1 MPTFEHEL
9 RISAQGFPTVAGV
22 DEVGRGP
29 LAGPVVAAAVLLEPA
44 LGVPRWLAEVD
55 DSKVLTSRARER
67 IYPLILDGAAGVGVG
82 SASSDE
88 IDSVGIAPA
97 CRLAM
102 VRAVKDLPQEPAHLL
117 VDYVLLEE
125 LGIPCFSLAKGDSL
139 CYSIAAA
146 SIVAKVTRDRLMTEA
161 ELEYPGYRFSRHKGY
176 ATLAHRRCLFE
187 LGPSPIHRR
196 SFSLKTRLPGM

>member
-1 MPTFEHEL
+1 MPTFEHEF

-22 DEVGRGP
+22 DEAGRGP
-29 LAGPVVAAAVLLEPA
+29 LAGPVVAAAVLLKPA
-44 LGVPRWLAEVD
+44 LGVPPWMAEVD
-55 DSKVLTSRARER
+55 DSKKLTTRDREG
-67 IYPLILDGAAGVGVG
+67 IYPIILEGAAGVGVG
-82 SASSDE
+82 AASNEE
-88 IDSVGIAPA
+88 IDRVGIAPA

-102 VRAVKDLPQEPAHLL
+102 VRAVEQLPEEPSHLL
-117 VDYVLLEE
+117 VDYVQLTE

-146 SIVAKVTRDRLMTEA
+146 SIVAKVTRDRLMMEA
-161 ELEYPGYRFSRHKGY
+161 DLEYPGYGFSRHKGY
-176 ATLAHRRCLFE
+176 ATLAHRHRLLE

>member
-1 MPTFEHEL
+1 MPSFEHEL

-29 LAGPVVAAAVLLEPA
+29 LAGPVVAAAVLLKPA
-44 LGVPRWLAEVD
+44 LGVPPWLAEVD
-55 DSKVLTSRARER
+55 DSKKLTARARER
-67 IYPLILDGAAGVGVG
+67 LYPLILEGAAGVGVG
-82 SASSDE
+82 SVSSE
-88 IDSVGIAPA
+88 EVDSMGIAPA

-102 VRAVKDLPQEPAHLL
+102 VRAVEQLPEEPSHLL
-117 VDYVLLEE
+117 VDYVALEE

-161 ELEYPGYRFSRHKGY
+161 DLEYPGYGFSRHKGY
-176 ATLAHRRCLFE
+176 ATLAHRRSLLE

-196 SFSLKTRLPGM
+196 SFSLKARLPGM